1 MGYDFSGDRNR
12 LIRRS
17 DRRHSNGEYC
27 HFLGRVADLYRIL
40 FPSPYRRKI
49 MSTATIIG
57 ITMTVVAVAVY
68 ISYKCGWIK

>member
-1 MGYDFSGDRNR
+1 
-12 LIRRS
+12 
-17 DRRHSNGEYC
+17 
-27 HFLGRVADLYRIL
+27 
-40 FPSPYRRKI
+40 